1 MADYRAIKG
10 LNIQTVSSDPSN
22 LVAGDIWY
30 NSTLGKLRGAKI
42 VGAWSSG
49 GNINDE
55 RQEGGGNGASQTAAW
70 IAAGYLADTNLSL
83 DNEHYDGTSWTEQ
96 GNINTGRKTPSGLG
110 TTTASLVAGGEGD
123 LAISEE
129 FNEFK
134 YSQNVT
140 NLYPELDKDN
150 PDDNPGPIKSF
161 LKGKIIYI

>member
-49 GNINDE
+49 GNINAA
-55 RQEGGGNGASQTAAW
+55 RQEGGGNGAAQTAAW

-129 FNEFK
+129 FNGSAWAEGNNMNQGR
-134 YSQNVT
+134 S
-140 NLYPELDKDN
+140 
-150 PDDNPGPIKSF
+150 I
-161 LKGKIIYI
+161 